1 MAKQLNNLPLRRSAR
16 IQQRQGSCLGGLQST
31 LVETESDMDCR
42 GPSVD
47 PEFEWHLQ
55 SAL

>member
-1 MAKQLNNLPLRRSAR
+1 MEKQLNNFPLRRSAR